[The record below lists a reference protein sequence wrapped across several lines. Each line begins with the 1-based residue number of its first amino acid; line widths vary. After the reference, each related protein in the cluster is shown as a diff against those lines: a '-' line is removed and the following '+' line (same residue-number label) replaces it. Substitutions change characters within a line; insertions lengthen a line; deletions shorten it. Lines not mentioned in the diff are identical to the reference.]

1 MSSQPE
7 SRIPMLGTE
16 QSVALGTSVEVE
28 AAVAELSV
36 FRVLM
41 NQPEVARWISDLI
54 MGLLWKSSLDTR
66 LRELII
72 MRLGWSTESVY
83 EWTQHWGIA
92 TEWLGVEPE
101 DVLAVRDWQSSDRF
115 GPSERAVM
123 AATDEVVQ
131 NGHVSAPTFE
141 ECREHV
147 SSDPAVLVELVS
159 TIGTWRMVST
169 LLKSLDVPL
178 DDGLIAWSP
187 DGRSP
192 MSADADGVNG
202 EG

>member
-1 MSSQPE
+1 MTEQPTP
-7 SRIPMLGTE
+7 RIPMLATDE
-16 QSVALGTSVEVE
+16 SVANGATAGVD
-28 AAVAELSV
+28 AAVAELNV

-41 NQPEVARWISDLI
+41 NQPEVGRWISELI
-54 MGLLWKSSLDTR
+54 MGLLWKSSLDAR

-92 TEWLGVEPE
+92 TEWLAVEPE
-101 DVLAVRDWQSSDRF
+101 DLLAVRDWQTSGRF
-115 GPSERAVM
+115 GPAERAVM
-123 AATDEVVQ
+123 AATDDVVQ
-131 NGHVSAPTFE
+131 RGHVSARSFE
-141 ECREHV
+141 DCREHV

-178 DDGLIAWSP
+178 EEGRIAWPPLGAAP
-187 DGRSP
+187 DETRS
-192 MSADADGVNG
+192 
-202 EG
+202 EEH